1 MSAQIDPALEVA
13 VLEAVR
19 EAGQPD
25 ATAKFLIGWLTELS
39 GGELTVDDNEQ
50 SLRLVLSTLVLRGQ
64 SNED

>member
-1 MSAQIDPALEVA
+1 MSAQIDPALEAA
-13 VLEAVR
+13 VFEAVK

-25 ATAKFLIGWLTELS
+25 ATARRLIGWLTELS

-50 SLRLVLSTLVLRGQ
+50 SLRLVLSTLIVKGR

>member
-1 MSAQIDPALEVA
+1 VSAQIDPALEAA
-13 VLEAVR
+13 VFEAVK

-25 ATAKFLIGWLTELS
+25 ATARRLIGWLTELS

-50 SLRLVLSTLVLRGQ
+50 SLRLVLSTLIVKGR

>member
-1 MSAQIDPALEVA
+1 MSAQIDPALEAA
-13 VLEAVR
+13 VFQAVK

-25 ATAKFLIGWLTELS
+25 ATARRLIGWLTELS

-50 SLRLVLSTLVLRGQ
+50 SLRLVLSTLIVKGR

>member
-1 MSAQIDPALEVA
+1 MSAQIDPALEAA

-25 ATAKFLIGWLTELS
+25 VTARRLIGWLTELS
-39 GGELTVDDNEQ
+39 GGEFTIDDSEQ
-50 SLRLVLSTLVLRGQ
+50 SLRRVLSTLITKGQ

>member
-1 MSAQIDPALEVA
+1 MSAQIDPALEAA

-19 EAGQPD
+19 EADQPD
-25 ATAKFLIGWLTELS
+25 ATAKRLIGWLTELS

-50 SLRLVLSTLVLRGQ
+50 SLRLVLSALVLKGQ